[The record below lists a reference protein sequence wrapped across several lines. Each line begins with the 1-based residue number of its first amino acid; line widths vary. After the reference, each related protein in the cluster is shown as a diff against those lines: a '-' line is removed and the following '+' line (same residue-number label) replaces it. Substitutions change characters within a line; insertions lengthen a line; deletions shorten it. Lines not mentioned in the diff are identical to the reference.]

1 MTNTADIARTMAAT
15 MESASIP
22 MYGNKLRLPDRGAI
36 IALIRELRRLFFPAY
51 FGDPQLMALP
61 AENYAA
67 LLLERIET
75 ALAAQIALALPESEA
90 AHAPQIAQAVVA
102 ELPHIQQVLLTD
114 IEATFDGDP
123 AAANREEIVFAYP
136 GLFAIFVYRI
146 AHELYLRQVPMIPRI
161 MTEYAH
167 SRTGIDIH
175 PGAQIGPWFFIDHGT
190 GIVIGETT
198 VIGSHVKLYQGVT
211 LGALSPR
218 AGHASLPGKRH
229 PTVGDYVTIY
239 SGASILGGKTVIG
252 ANSVI
257 GGNSF
262 ITESIAPNTKA
273 STETPRMIFRVAKP
287 QPGSE

>member
-1 MTNTADIARTMAAT
+1 MTNTADIARAMAAT

-51 FGDPQLMALP
+51 FGDPQLMALS

-75 ALAAQIALALPESEA
+75 ALTAQIALALPESEA
-90 AHAPQIAQAVVA
+90 VQASQIAQAVVA

-123 AAANREEIVFAYP
+123 AAANKEEIIFAYP

-146 AHELYLRQVPMIPRI
+146 AHELYLRQVPMIPRM

-229 PTVGDYVTIY
+229 PTVCDYVTIY

-252 ANSVI
+252 EHSVV
-257 GGNSF
+257 GGNAFLTDSVADN
-262 ITESIAPNTKA
+262 TRVVIAAP
-273 STETPRMIFRVAKP
+273 ETVFKNA
-287 QPGSE
+287 

>member
-1 MTNTADIARTMAAT
+1 MTNTTEIARAMAST
-15 MESASIP
+15 MEHAAIP
-22 MYGNKLRLPDRGAI
+22 MYGKKLRLPDRSAI
-36 IALIRELRRLFFPAY
+36 IALIKELRRLFFPAY

-61 AENYAA
+61 PENYAA
-67 LLLERIET
+67 LLLERIEM
-75 ALAAQIALALPESEA
+75 ALTAQIALALPEEETERAS
-90 AHAPQIAQAVVA
+90 QIAQAIVA
-102 ELPHIQQVLLTD
+102 ELPRIQQVLLTD

-123 AAANREEIVFAYP
+123 AAANKEEIIFAYP

-146 AHELYLRQVPMIPRI
+146 AHELYLRQVPMIPRM

-229 PTVGDYVTIY
+229 PTVCDYVTIY

-252 ANSVI
+252 EHSVV
-257 GGNSF
+257 GGNAFLTDSVADNTRVV
-262 ITESIAPNTKA
+262 ITAP
-273 STETPRMIFRVAKP
+273 ETVFKNA
-287 QPGSE
+287 

>member
-15 MESASIP
+15 MERASIP

-51 FGDPQLMALP
+51 FGDSQLM
-61 AENYAA
+61 
-67 LLLERIET
+67 
-75 ALAAQIALALPESEA
+75 ALPESEA
-90 AHAPQIAQAVVA
+90 VQATHIAQAVVA

-123 AAANREEIVFAYP
+123 AAANREEIVFACP

-239 SGASILGGKTVIG
+239 SGASILGGKTAIG
-252 ANSVI
+252 AHSVV
-257 GGNSF
+257 GGNAFLTGSV
-262 ITESIAPNTKA
+262 ADNTRA
-273 STETPRMIFRVAKP
+273 VSYTHLRAHET
-287 QPGSE
+287 

>member
-1 MTNTADIARTMAAT
+1 MTNTTEIARAMAST
-15 MESASIP
+15 MEHAAIP
-22 MYGNKLRLPDRGAI
+22 MYGKKLRLPDRSAI
-36 IALIRELRRLFFPAY
+36 IALIKELRRLFFPAY

-75 ALAAQIALALPESEA
+75 ALTAQIALALPEDETERAS
-90 AHAPQIAQAVVA
+90 QIAQSIVA
-102 ELPHIQQVLLTD
+102 ELPRIQQVLLTD

-123 AAANREEIVFAYP
+123 AAANKEEIIFAYP

-146 AHELYLRQVPMIPRI
+146 AHELYLQQVPMIPRM

-229 PTVGDYVTIY
+229 PTVCDYVTIY

-252 ANSVI
+252 EHSVV
-257 GGNSF
+257 GGNAFLTDSVADNTRVV
-262 ITESIAPNTKA
+262 ITAP
-273 STETPRMIFRVAKP
+273 ETVFKNA
-287 QPGSE
+287 

>member
-1 MTNTADIARTMAAT
+1 MSNTAEIARAMATT
-15 MESASIP
+15 MENAAIP
-22 MYGNKLRLPDRGAI
+22 MYGKKLRLPDRSAI
-36 IALIRELRRLFFPAY
+36 IALLKELRRLFFPAY

-75 ALAAQIALALPESEA
+75 GMTAQIALALPDGEM
-90 AHAPQIAQAVVA
+90 AQAAQITESIMA
-102 ELPHIQQVLLTD
+102 ELPRIQQMLLTD

-123 AAANREEIVFAYP
+123 AAANKEEIIFAYP

-146 AHELYLRQVPMIPRI
+146 AHELYLRHVPMIPRI
-161 MTEYAH
+161 MSEYAH

-190 GIVIGETT
+190 GIVIGETS

-229 PTVGDYVTIY
+229 PTVCDDVTIY
-239 SGASILGGKTVIG
+239 SGASILGGQTVIG
-252 ANSVI
+252 EHTVV
-257 GGNSF
+257 GGNAFLTSSVADNTHVV
-262 ITESIAPNTKA
+262 IHAPEMAFKNA
-273 STETPRMIFRVAKP
+273 
-287 QPGSE
+287 

>member
-1 MTNTADIARTMAAT
+1 MTNTTEIARAMAAT
-15 MESASIP
+15 MEHAAIP
-22 MYGNKLRLPDRGAI
+22 MYGKKLRLPDRSAI
-36 IALIRELRRLFFPAY
+36 IALIKELRRLFFPAY

-75 ALAAQIALALPESEA
+75 ALTAQIALALPEEETERAS
-90 AHAPQIAQAVVA
+90 QIAQSIVA
-102 ELPHIQQVLLTD
+102 ELPRIQQVLLTD

-123 AAANREEIVFAYP
+123 AAANKEEIIFAYP

-146 AHELYLRQVPMIPRI
+146 AHELYLRQVPMIPRM

-229 PTVGDYVTIY
+229 PTVCDYVTIY

-252 ANSVI
+252 EHSVV
-257 GGNSF
+257 GGNAFLTDSVADNTRVV
-262 ITESIAPNTKA
+262 ITAP
-273 STETPRMIFRVAKP
+273 ETVFKNA
-287 QPGSE
+287 

>member
-1 MTNTADIARTMAAT
+1 MTNSTDIARAMADTMAHA
-15 MESASIP
+15 AIP
-22 MYGNKLRLPDRGAI
+22 MYGKKLRLPDRSAI
-36 IALIRELRRLFFPAY
+36 ISLIKELRRLFFPAY

-75 ALAAQIALALPESEA
+75 ALTAQIALALPEEESS
-90 AHAPQIAQAVVA
+90 QASRITQSIVA
-102 ELPHIQQVLLTD
+102 ELPRIQQVLLTD

-123 AAANREEIVFAYP
+123 AAANKEEIIFAYP

-146 AHELYLRQVPMIPRI
+146 AHELYLRQVPMIPRM

-229 PTVGDYVTIY
+229 PTVCDYVTIY

-252 ANSVI
+252 AHSVV
-257 GGNSF
+257 GGNAFLTDSVADNTRVV
-262 ITESIAPNTKA
+262 ITAP
-273 STETPRMIFRVAKP
+273 ETVFKNA
-287 QPGSE
+287 

>member
-1 MTNTADIARTMAAT
+1 MTNSTDIARAMADTMAHA
-15 MESASIP
+15 AIP
-22 MYGNKLRLPDRGAI
+22 MYGKKLRLPDRSAI
-36 IALIRELRRLFFPAY
+36 ISLIKELRRLFFPAY

-75 ALAAQIALALPESEA
+75 ALTAQIALALPEEESS
-90 AHAPQIAQAVVA
+90 QASRITQSIVA
-102 ELPHIQQVLLTD
+102 ELPRIQQVLLTD

-123 AAANREEIVFAYP
+123 AAANKEEIIFAYP

-146 AHELYLRQVPMIPRI
+146 AHELYLRHIPMIPRM

-229 PTVGDYVTIY
+229 PTVCDYVTIY

-252 ANSVI
+252 EHSVV
-257 GGNSF
+257 GGNAFLTDSVADNTRVV
-262 ITESIAPNTKA
+262 ITAP
-273 STETPRMIFRVAKP
+273 ETVFKNA
-287 QPGSE
+287 

>member
-1 MTNTADIARTMAAT
+1 MINTADIARAMAAT

-51 FGDPQLMALP
+51 FGDPQLMALS

-75 ALAAQIALALPESEA
+75 ALTAQIALALPESEA
-90 AHAPQIAQAVVA
+90 VQASQIAQAVVA

-136 GLFAIFVYRI
+136 GLFAIFVYRV

-239 SGASILGGKTVIG
+239 SGASILGGKTSIG
-252 ANSVI
+252 ANSVV
-257 GGNSF
+257 GGNAFLTGSVADNTRVV
-262 ITESIAPNTKA
+262 ITAP
-273 STETPRMIFRVAKP
+273 ETVFKNA
-287 QPGSE
+287 

>member
-1 MTNTADIARTMAAT
+1 MTNTTEIARAMAAT
-15 MESASIP
+15 MEHAAIP
-22 MYGNKLRLPDRGAI
+22 MYGKKLRLPDRSAI
-36 IALIRELRRLFFPAY
+36 IALIKELRRLFFPAY

-61 AENYAA
+61 PENYAA
-67 LLLERIET
+67 LLLERIEM
-75 ALAAQIALALPESEA
+75 ALTAQIALALPEEETERAS
-90 AHAPQIAQAVVA
+90 QIAQAIVA
-102 ELPHIQQVLLTD
+102 ELPRIQQVLLTD

-123 AAANREEIVFAYP
+123 AAANKEEIIFAYP

-146 AHELYLRQVPMIPRI
+146 AHELYLRQVPMIPRM

-229 PTVGDYVTIY
+229 PTVCDYVTIY

-252 ANSVI
+252 EHSVV
-257 GGNSF
+257 GGNAFLTGSVADNTRVV
-262 ITESIAPNTKA
+262 ITAP
-273 STETPRMIFRVAKP
+273 ETVFKNA
-287 QPGSE
+287 

>member
-1 MTNTADIARTMAAT
+1 MTNTTEIARAMAAT
-15 MESASIP
+15 MEHAAIP
-22 MYGNKLRLPDRGAI
+22 MYGKKLRLPDRSAI
-36 IALIRELRRLFFPAY
+36 IPLIKELRRLFFPAY

-75 ALAAQIALALPESEA
+75 ALTAQIALALPEEETERAS
-90 AHAPQIAQAVVA
+90 QIAQSIVA
-102 ELPHIQQVLLTD
+102 ELPRIQQVLLTD

-123 AAANREEIVFAYP
+123 AAANKEEIIFAYP

-146 AHELYLRQVPMIPRI
+146 AHELYLRQVPMIPRM

-229 PTVGDYVTIY
+229 PTVCDYVTIY

-252 ANSVI
+252 EHSVV
-257 GGNSF
+257 GGNAFLTGSVADNTRVV
-262 ITESIAPNTKA
+262 ITAP
-273 STETPRMIFRVAKP
+273 ETVFKNA
-287 QPGSE
+287 

>member
-1 MTNTADIARTMAAT
+1 MTNTTEIARAMASTMKHAA
-15 MESASIP
+15 IP
-22 MYGNKLRLPDRGAI
+22 MYGKKLRLPDRSAI
-36 IALIRELRRLFFPAY
+36 IALIKELRRLFFPAY

-61 AENYAA
+61 PENYAA

-75 ALAAQIALALPESEA
+75 ALTAQIALALPEEETERAS
-90 AHAPQIAQAVVA
+90 QITQAIVA
-102 ELPHIQQVLLTD
+102 ELPRIQQVLLTD

-123 AAANREEIVFAYP
+123 AAANKEEIIFAYP

-146 AHELYLRQVPMIPRI
+146 AHELYLRQVPMIPRM

-229 PTVGDYVTIY
+229 PTVCDYVTIY

-252 ANSVI
+252 EHSVV
-257 GGNSF
+257 GGNAFLTGSVADNTRVV
-262 ITESIAPNTKA
+262 ITAP
-273 STETPRMIFRVAKP
+273 ETVFKNA
-287 QPGSE
+287 

>member
-1 MTNTADIARTMAAT
+1 MTNSTDIARAMADTMAHA
-15 MESASIP
+15 AIP
-22 MYGNKLRLPDRGAI
+22 MYGKKLRLPDRSAI
-36 IALIRELRRLFFPAY
+36 ISLIKELRRLFFPAY

-75 ALAAQIALALPESEA
+75 ALTTQIALALPEEESS
-90 AHAPQIAQAVVA
+90 QASRITQSIVA
-102 ELPHIQQVLLTD
+102 ELPRIQQVLLTD

-123 AAANREEIVFAYP
+123 AAANKEEIIFAYP

-146 AHELYLRQVPMIPRI
+146 AHELYLRHIPMIPRM

-229 PTVGDYVTIY
+229 PTVCDYVTIY

-252 ANSVI
+252 EHSVV
-257 GGNSF
+257 GGNAFLTDSVADNTRVV
-262 ITESIAPNTKA
+262 ITAP
-273 STETPRMIFRVAKP
+273 ETVFKNA
-287 QPGSE
+287 

>member
-1 MTNTADIARTMAAT
+1 MTNSTDIARAMADIMAH
-15 MESASIP
+15 AAIP
-22 MYGNKLRLPDRGAI
+22 MYGKKLRLPDRSAI
-36 IALIRELRRLFFPAY
+36 ISLIKELRRLFFPAY

-75 ALAAQIALALPESEA
+75 ALTTQIALALPEEESL
-90 AHAPQIAQAVVA
+90 QASRITQSIVA
-102 ELPHIQQVLLTD
+102 ELPRIQQVLLTD

-123 AAANREEIVFAYP
+123 AAANKEEIIFAYP

-146 AHELYLRQVPMIPRI
+146 AHELYLRQVPMIPRM

-229 PTVGDYVTIY
+229 PTVCDYVTIY

-252 ANSVI
+252 EHSVV
-257 GGNSF
+257 GGNAFLTDSVADNTRVV
-262 ITESIAPNTKA
+262 ITAP
-273 STETPRMIFRVAKP
+273 ETVFKNA
-287 QPGSE
+287 

>member
-1 MTNTADIARTMAAT
+1 MTNTTEIARAMAST
-15 MESASIP
+15 MEHAAIP
-22 MYGNKLRLPDRGAI
+22 MYGKKLRLPDRSAI
-36 IALIRELRRLFFPAY
+36 IALIKELRRLFFPAY

-75 ALAAQIALALPESEA
+75 ALTAQIALALPEEETERAS
-90 AHAPQIAQAVVA
+90 QIAQSIVA
-102 ELPHIQQVLLTD
+102 ELPRIQQVLLTD

-123 AAANREEIVFAYP
+123 AAANKEEIIFAYP

-146 AHELYLRQVPMIPRI
+146 AHELYLRQVPMIPRM

-229 PTVGDYVTIY
+229 PTVCDYVTIY

-252 ANSVI
+252 EHSVV
-257 GGNSF
+257 GGNAFLTGSVADNTRVV
-262 ITESIAPNTKA
+262 ITAP
-273 STETPRMIFRVAKP
+273 ETVFKNA
-287 QPGSE
+287 

>member
-1 MTNTADIARTMAAT
+1 MMNSTDIARAMADTMAHA
-15 MESASIP
+15 AIP
-22 MYGNKLRLPDRGAI
+22 MYGKKLRLPDRSAI
-36 IALIRELRRLFFPAY
+36 ISLIKELRRLFFPAY

-75 ALAAQIALALPESEA
+75 ALTTQIALALPEEEA
-90 AHAPQIAQAVVA
+90 SQASRITQSIVA
-102 ELPHIQQVLLTD
+102 ELPRIQQVLLTD

-123 AAANREEIVFAYP
+123 AAANKEEIIFAYP

-146 AHELYLRQVPMIPRI
+146 AHELYLRQVPMIPRM

-229 PTVGDYVTIY
+229 PTVCDYVTIY

-252 ANSVI
+252 EHSVV
-257 GGNSF
+257 GGNAFLTDSVADNTRVV
-262 ITESIAPNTKA
+262 ITAP
-273 STETPRMIFRVAKP
+273 ETVFKNA
-287 QPGSE
+287 

>member
-1 MTNTADIARTMAAT
+1 MTNTTEIARAMAST
-15 MESASIP
+15 MEHAAIP
-22 MYGNKLRLPDRGAI
+22 MYGKKLRLPDRSAI
-36 IALIRELRRLFFPAY
+36 IALIKELRRLFFPAY

-61 AENYAA
+61 PENYAA
-67 LLLERIET
+67 LLLERLEM
-75 ALAAQIALALPESEA
+75 ALTAQIALALPEEETERAS
-90 AHAPQIAQAVVA
+90 QIAQAIVA
-102 ELPHIQQVLLTD
+102 ELPRIQQVLLTD

-123 AAANREEIVFAYP
+123 AAANKEEIIFAYP

-146 AHELYLRQVPMIPRI
+146 AHELYLRQVPMIPRM

-229 PTVGDYVTIY
+229 PTVCDYVTIY

-252 ANSVI
+252 EHSVV
-257 GGNSF
+257 GGNAFLTGSVADNTRVV
-262 ITESIAPNTKA
+262 ITAP
-273 STETPRMIFRVAKP
+273 ETVFKNA
-287 QPGSE
+287 

>member
-1 MTNTADIARTMAAT
+1 MTNTADIARAMAAT

-51 FGDPQLMALP
+51 FGDPQLMALS

-75 ALAAQIALALPESEA
+75 ALTAQIALALPESEA
-90 AHAPQIAQAVVA
+90 VQAAQIAQAVVA

-229 PTVGDYVTIY
+229 PTVCDYVTIY
-239 SGASILGGKTVIG
+239 SGASILGGKTAIG
-252 ANSVI
+252 AHSVV
-257 GGNSF
+257 GGNAFLTGSVADNTRVV
-262 ITESIAPNTKA
+262 ITAP
-273 STETPRMIFRVAKP
+273 ETVFKNA
-287 QPGSE
+287 

>member
-1 MTNTADIARTMAAT
+1 MTNTADIARAMAAT

-51 FGDPQLMALP
+51 FGDPQLMALS

-75 ALAAQIALALPESEA
+75 ALTAQIALALPESEA
-90 AHAPQIAQAVVA
+90 VQAAQIAQAVVA

-136 GLFAIFVYRI
+136 GLFAIFVYRV

-229 PTVGDYVTIY
+229 PTVCDYVTIY
-239 SGASILGGKTVIG
+239 SGASILGGKTAIG
-252 ANSVI
+252 AHSVV
-257 GGNSF
+257 GGNAFLTGSVADNTRVV
-262 ITESIAPNTKA
+262 ITAP
-273 STETPRMIFRVAKP
+273 ETVFKNA
-287 QPGSE
+287 